1 MLTIRLLT
9 DKITLMILMNC
20 FMLTIHLLTD
30 KITLMILMNCFILT
44 IHLLTDNLDDIN
56 ELFYAYNTFI
66 DR

>member
-1 MLTIRLLT
+1 MTLMNCFMLTIRLLT

-20 FMLTIHLLTD
+20 FMLTIR
-30 KITLMILMNCFILT
+30 
-44 IHLLTDNLDDIN
+44 LLTDNLDDIN